1 MYYLYCFL
9 RLLCMG
15 SLKRHTA
22 KTLLVRGVLIMTD
35 MPRTNGELEIMV
47 DNINNK
53 LEDHIVESKDFRHE
67 ITELLKENTRIGQQT
82 LEQATKTNGRMNT
95 IEQWKA
101 DTADPTFKEYVKY
114 KYIFMGGMFLISLCG
129 ILVYNLYLYKLKSEI
144 VQEAN
149 ESIIKTLEEKYYIN
163 ITN

>member
-1 MYYLYCFL
+1 
-9 RLLCMG
+9 MG

-22 KTLLVRGVLIMTD
+22 KTLLVRRVLIMDD
-35 MPRTNGELEIMV
+35 MSRTNGELEIMV

-67 ITELLKENTRIGQQT
+67 ITELLKENTSIGQQT
-82 LEQATKTNGRMNT
+82 LEQATKTNGRMNR

>member
-1 MYYLYCFL
+1 
-9 RLLCMG
+9 MG

-22 KTLLVRGVLIMTD
+22 KTLLVRRVLIMTD

-67 ITELLKENTRIGQQT
+67 ITELLKENTSIGQQT